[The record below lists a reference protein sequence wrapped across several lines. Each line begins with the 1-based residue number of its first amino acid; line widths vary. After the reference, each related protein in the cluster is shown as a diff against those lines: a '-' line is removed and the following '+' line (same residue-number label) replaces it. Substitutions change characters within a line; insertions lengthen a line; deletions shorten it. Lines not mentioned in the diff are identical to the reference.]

1 MNKNSFWFS
10 KIRKNQDKVIG
21 QKIVNQ
27 KNTLKLFKRKK
38 INEIDILKIDTEGHD
53 LEILNGLGQGLNDI
67 KCIMVEGLLDSQYI
81 KAPSFGTIYDFLIK
95 KNFYLAKGSL
105 ENQKLNNIETKDL
118 GVPVALESIY
128 LNKLYFNLGTKKNFN
143 TQTIEILFLLGLY
156 DIMFEILINNP
167 KLLSKNSN
175 LYDHIKYYVGHT
187 LNKRSKEIDFSFK
200 KASLVYKNIFKEKL
214 PTMSD
219 FYENNFFNPK

>member
-1 MNKNSFWFS
+1 M
-10 KIRKNQDKVIG
+10 
-21 QKIVNQ
+21 
-27 KNTLKLFKRKK
+27 
-38 INEIDILKIDTEGHD
+38 KIDTEGHD

-128 LNKLYFNLGTKKNFN
+128 LNKLYFNLGTKKF
-143 TQTIEILFLLGLY
+143 
-156 DIMFEILINNP
+156 
-167 KLLSKNSN
+167 
-175 LYDHIKYYVGHT
+175 
-187 LNKRSKEIDFSFK
+187 
-200 KASLVYKNIFKEKL
+200 
-214 PTMSD
+214 
-219 FYENNFFNPK
+219 